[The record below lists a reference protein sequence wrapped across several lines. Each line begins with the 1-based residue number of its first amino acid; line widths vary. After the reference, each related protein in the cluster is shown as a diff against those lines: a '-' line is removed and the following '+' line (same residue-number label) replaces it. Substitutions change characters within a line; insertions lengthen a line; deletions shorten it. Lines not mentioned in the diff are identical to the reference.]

1 MNTILWI
8 CQGILSLV
16 FLYSGIN
23 KSIYSEQQLIAKGQ
37 TGVVNLPSPVIRF
50 IGISEV
56 LGAVGIIVP
65 WLTHIWPV
73 LTPVTAICFAVIMV
87 LAARIHYKLHEPRNV
102 ATNIFLLILAIFVAW
117 QRLLNA

>member
-8 CQGILSLV
+8 CQGVLSLV

-23 KSIYSEQQLIAKGQ
+23 KSIHTEQQLIAKGQ
-37 TGVVNLPSPVIRF
+37 TGVVNLPVAVIRF

-65 WLTHIWPV
+65 CFVNIWPV

-87 LAARIHYKLHEPRNV
+87 MAARIHYKLHEPKNV
-102 ATNIFLLILAIFVAW
+102 TTNIILLIMAVFVAYG
-117 QRLLNA
+117 RMAN

>member
-8 CQGILSLV
+8 VQGILSLA
-16 FLYSGIN
+16 FLYSGLN
-23 KSIYSEQQLIAKGQ
+23 KSILSPQQLIANGQ
-37 TGVVNLPSPVIRF
+37 TGVVNLPAPVIRF

-65 WLTHIWPV
+65 ELTNIWPV

-87 LAARIHYKLHEPRNV
+87 LAANIHYKLQEPKNV
-102 ATNIFLLILAIFVAW
+102 TTNLVLLVLSVFVAYG
-117 QRLLNA
+117 RLMC